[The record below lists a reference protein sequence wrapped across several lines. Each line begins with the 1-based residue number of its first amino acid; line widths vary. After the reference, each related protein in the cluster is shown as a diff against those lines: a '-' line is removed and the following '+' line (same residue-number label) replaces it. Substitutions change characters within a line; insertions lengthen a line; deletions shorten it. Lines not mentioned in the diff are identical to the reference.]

1 MKSDIVYLTNS
12 IKNQSSHKM
21 QNITSKMYVFS
32 FLVFISGAAE
42 MLKFMDADS
51 NGKFR

>member
-1 MKSDIVYLTNS
+1 
-12 IKNQSSHKM
+12 
-21 QNITSKMYVFS
+21 MYVFS

-51 NGKFR
+51 NENFDNSV